1 MSYHSKIFRKNDIRG
16 LYEIDFDLEFVHLLA
31 QAFLIYSREKTGT
44 NQDLKIALG
53 HDCRLS
59 SPEIA
64 QCMAEELAFQGAQIC
79 FLGMVPSPL
88 CFFASHFFS
97 DIEASIMVTASHNP
111 ARYNGFKFQ
120 LNKESISDQE
130 LLVIRD
136 ICASQAPVQ
145 ESHEAQI
152 EKKQKFTG
160 KNLKKDSLIQYPV
173 ETAYR
178 DLLKENF
185 SSITAKQRIKKIA
198 VDCGNG
204 ASGPLVRK
212 VCESLNLP
220 VCYLYDKPDG
230 HFPNHHP
237 DPSLEENLKDLKKT
251 VVEQN
256 CDFGAAFD
264 GDGDRLVIVDKKGR
278 TLHGDELMAI
288 FVADMVE
295 QSTLKKIVV
304 DVKCADWF
312 FEFLKK
318 NNVKPILWKSG
329 HALIRQKTLQG
340 KAGFGGELSGH
351 FFFPDDFFPIDDGL
365 YTLLRLIKI
374 ITDSEKSLEALIPK
388 INSIETYEIRIPI
401 EDKDQAIAGSQRIRE
416 YYSNHTSAKC
426 LFIDGIRVS
435 LEKSWGLVRFSN
447 TQSEMTLR
455 FGGKTQSDLQ
465 DIQRTFYEL
474 LGIAQPKGTF

>member
-1 MSYHSKIFRKNDIRG
+1 MSYHPKIFRKNDIRG
-16 LYEIDFDLEFVHLLA
+16 LYNIDFDLKFVRQLA
-31 QAFLIYSREKTGT
+31 QAFLIYSREKTGSS
-44 NQDLKIALG
+44 QGLQIALG

-111 ARYNGFKFQ
+111 AGYNGFKFQ

-145 ESHEAQI
+145 ESSEAQI
-152 EKKQKFTG
+152 EKKQKIIR

-173 ETAYR
+173 ETAYN

-185 SSITAKQRIKKIA
+185 SSITAKQRVKKIA

-237 DPSLEENLKDLKKT
+237 DPSLEENLKDLKKII
-251 VVEQN
+251 VEQN

-278 TLHGDELMAI
+278 TLHGDELMAVFI
-288 FVADMVE
+288 ADMMKNSA
-295 QSTLKKIVV
+295 QSLKTVVV

-312 FEFLKK
+312 LDFLKQL
-318 NNVKPILWKSG
+318 NVKTILWKSG
-329 HALIRQKTLQG
+329 HALIRQKTLQA
-340 KAGFGGELSGH
+340 KADFGGELSGH
-351 FFFPDDFFPIDDGL
+351 FFFQDDFFPIDDGL

-374 ITDSEKSLEALIPK
+374 ISKSGNSLENLIPK

-401 EDKDQAIAGSQRIRE
+401 EDRDQAIAGSQKIRE

-435 LEKSWGLVRFSN
+435 LEKAWGLVRFSN

-455 FGGKTQSDLQ
+455 FGGKTKSDLQ

-474 LGIAQPKGTF
+474 LDIS